1 MSISQNKTK
10 GGRFTIKKLYCYI
23 RKQVLFFTRFPVP
36 LYAANAAFYIIL
48 SAFPAVMLIVGLIP
62 YLGVSQE
69 ELLDVL
75 SGIIPSVFEP
85 LLNRVINDLS
95 INSSKA
101 LISITA
107 ILALWSSARGVYC
120 IRVGLNCMSGARE
133 ERNYLLRRIISI
145 AYTLLFIVALLLTLV
160 IQGFGREISNYIL
173 QGHIPILDFLVGI
186 LNFRELI
193 VLVFLTALFA
203 AFFCLLP
210 NKKQPFLPALPG
222 AALAA
227 LGWLGFTYGFS
238 IYARFSRS
246 YSLLYGSLSTIAM
259 AMLWLYICI
268 CILFYGYVFNLWLQK
283 RKK

>member
-1 MSISQNKTK
+1 M
-10 GGRFTIKKLYCYI
+10 
-23 RKQVLFFTRFPVP
+23 FFTRFPVP

-48 SAFPAVMLIVGLIP
+48 SAFPAVMLIVGLLP

-69 ELLDVL
+69 ELLAIL
-75 SGIIPSVFEP
+75 SGIIPTILEP
-85 LLNRVINDLS
+85 LLTRVVNDLS
-95 INSSKA
+95 VNSSKA

-107 ILALWSSARGVYC
+107 VLALWSSARGVYC
-120 IRVGLNCMSGARE
+120 IRIGLNSISSAKEDC
-133 ERNYLLRRIISI
+133 NYFHRRIISV

-173 QGHIPILDFLVGI
+173 QGHIPILDFLVWI

-193 VLVFLTALFA
+193 ILLLLTSLFA
-203 AFFCLLP
+203 AFFCVLP

-268 CILFYGYVFNLWLQK
+268 CILFYGHVFNLWLQK

>member
-1 MSISQNKTK
+1 M
-10 GGRFTIKKLYCYI
+10 RKLYVYI
-23 RKQVLFFTRFPVP
+23 RTQILFFTRFPVP

-48 SAFPAVMLIVGLIP
+48 SAFPAVMLIVGLLP

-69 ELLDVL
+69 ELLNVL
-75 SGIIPSVFEP
+75 SGIIPSILQP
-85 LLNRVINDLS
+85 LLTKVVGDLS
-95 INSSKA
+95 GNSTKA

-120 IRVGLNCMSGARE
+120 IRIGLNRINSSRE
-133 ERNYLLRRIISI
+133 ERNYFLRRIISI
-145 AYTLLFIVALLLTLV
+145 GYTLMFIIALLLTLV
-160 IQGFGREISNYIL
+160 IQGFGREITAFIL
-173 QGHIPILDFLVGI
+173 KGHIPILDILVGI

-193 VLVFLTALFA
+193 ILVLLTALFA

-238 IYARFSRS
+238 IYARFSNS

-259 AMLWLYICI
+259 AMLWLYVCI